1 MVICLHR
8 CRRRYLPTRLSPPYV
23 IVIASLAGGMPAAP
37 AARVATI
44 ATQKHGRIEV
54 KVKLAIKEVPE
65 VEGAFV
71 SDRIEAR
78 GHYVYK
84 IRLMYF

>member
-1 MVICLHR
+1 
-8 CRRRYLPTRLSPPYV
+8 
-23 IVIASLAGGMPAAP
+23 MPAAP

-78 GHYVYK
+78 GHYSYTK
-84 IRLMYF
+84 YG